1 VKFISLFLTL
11 ITWSAQAKDLVYFI
25 GGYAATE
32 KQVMLWKDIA
42 SKNLKYADR
51 FEFQAISIGDSGP
64 DANSIVNRNQALIQA
79 LSLKIDSLS
88 TDRKVILVGHSSGAA
103 MAYELAR
110 KIRNKSR
117 IAAVLSLDGFHPEET
132 QNLVNVQC
140 WSASDSVDP
149 KLRARNYHTMKS
161 CNNFR
166 EVKAERCTNSMCL
179 HFVLVNLNSAAAKV
193 TNENFKTRGYEKLVP
208 ALVWLDQ
215 FIPQ

>member
-1 VKFISLFLTL
+1 MKFLLLFLFSL
-11 ITWSAQAKDLVYFI
+11 NLQAKNLVYFI
-25 GGYAATE
+25 GGFGATE
-32 KQVMLWKDIA
+32 KQVMLWKDIV
-42 SKNLKYADR
+42 SKNLKYADQ

-79 LSLKIDSLS
+79 LSMKIDSLS
-88 TDRKVILVGHSSGAA
+88 TDRKVIIVGHSSGSAL
-103 MAYELAR
+103 AYELAR

-132 QNLVNVQC
+132 QNITNVQC
-140 WSASDSVDP
+140 WSASDSVDI
-149 KLRARNYHTMKS
+149 KLRARNFHTMKS
-161 CNNFR
+161 CDNFR

-179 HFVLVNLNSAAAKV
+179 HFILVNLNAAAAKV

-215 FIPQ
+215 FIVK